1 MRRYRFGRI
10 AAPLALAYAALVV
23 ALGVVALVTRDP
35 ALLRRLV
42 VGEWDPRGVTFV
54 WWAELLVVAGAAA
67 RTGWW
72 R

>member
-42 VGEWDPRGVTFV
+42 VGECGT
-54 WWAELLVVAGAAA
+54 A
-67 RTGWW
+67 
-72 R
+72 